1 MLSATRKT
9 VTQGLTGAMMAIL
22 ITATPT
28 MAQTEKDVIMMPP
41 KANKIPHVMTEHGDS
56 RTDNYYWLRDDAR
69 KDKQVIDYL
78 KAENAYTESVMAAG
92 KTLENTLYNEMVER
106 MAQNDASVPYD
117 YNGYTYQTIYQEGK
131 DFPIYQRK
139 PIGSDGEW
147 EILVDGNERAKGYE
161 FYQLGDLAISPD
173 NKRIA
178 IAEDKEGRR
187 NYTVAY
193 KDLTDK
199 TWQENVLTNI
209 SANLVWAN
217 DSQTLFYVDKDPQTL
232 LPYQI
237 YRHQYG
243 SDRKQD
249 VKIFEENDDRFYTW
263 MEKSKSEDYILVTIA
278 SSTTSTTSEY
288 RLIDANAPEKPMVV
302 FSPRQE
308 GREYYIDHFKGE
320 FYIRSN
326 HESELYG
333 LYKTASIDAPWQTV
347 IAPQPEVDL
356 ESFELFNR
364 WLVLEERKQGL
375 VSLRQIDWKTGQ
387 STNIIFDDPVYMAWL
402 SVNPQADSEELRFGY
417 TSMTTPSSTY
427 QWNMQT
433 KEKQLL
439 KQQEVKG
446 FKHDLYE
453 SERIWVKAQDGVEVP
468 VSLVYR
474 KDLFKKGENP
484 ILIYGYGSYGSSIDP
499 SFSSAR
505 LSLLDRGFVYA
516 IVHVRGGGELGKRW
530 YNQGKMEHKVNSFT
544 DFIDATKY
552 LINQGYGAPKH
563 VYAMGGSAGGLLMG
577 AVINMAPELYRG
589 VVAQVPF
596 VDVLTT
602 MLDASI
608 PLTTGE
614 YEEWGDPADK
624 DVYFRLK
631 SYSPYDNV
639 EAKAYPHLLVTTGLH
654 DSQVQ
659 YWEPAKWVAKLRELK
674 TDNNL
679 LLLET
684 DMSAGHGGKSGRF
697 NRLRDTAREYAFIL
711 MLEQPDIYFKTQNIK

>member
-41 KANKIPHVMTEHGDS
+41 KANKIPHVMTEHGDT

-78 KAENAYTESVMAAG
+78 NAENAYTESVMAAG

-147 EILVDGNERAKGYE
+147 EILVDGNERAKGHE

-187 NYTVAY
+187 NYTVSY
-193 KDLTDK
+193 KDLTDN
-199 TWQENVLTNI
+199 TWKENVLTNI

-278 SSTTSTTSEY
+278 SSTTSEY
-288 RLIDANAPEKPMVV
+288 RLIDANAPQKPMVV

-602 MLDASI
+602 MLDDSI

-631 SYSPYDNV
+631 SYSPYDNI

-684 DMSAGHGGKSGRF
+684 NMSAGHGGKSGRF
-697 NRLRDTAREYAFIL
+697 NRLRDTAREYSFIL

>member
-1 MLSATRKT
+1 MLIATKKRMTLKLTSAIIALLISATPA
-9 VTQGLTGAMMAIL
+9 L
-22 ITATPT
+22 
-28 MAQTEKDVIMMPP
+28 AQNQKDFLVMPP
-41 KANKIPHVMTEHGDS
+41 KANKVPHVMTDHGDT
-56 RTDNYYWLRDDAR
+56 RTDNYYWLRDDSR
-69 KDKQVIDYL
+69 KDPKVLDYL
-78 KAENAYTESVMAAG
+78 NAENAYTESVMKEG
-92 KTLENTLYNEMVER
+92 KALEETLFNEMVSR
-106 MAQNDASVPYD
+106 MAQNDESVPYI
-117 YNGYTYQTIYQEGK
+117 YNGYTYRTIYQEGK

-139 PIGSDGEW
+139 PVNSEGEW
-147 EILVDGNERAKGYE
+147 EVLVDGNERAKGHE
-161 FYQLGDLAISPD
+161 FYQLGDLTISPD

-187 NYTVAY
+187 NYNVAY
-193 KDLTDK
+193 KDLSDN
-199 TWQENVLTNI
+199 TWKENVLTNI

-217 DSQTLFYVDKDPQTL
+217 DSKTLFYVDKDPQTL

-243 SDRKQD
+243 TDRKQD

-263 MEKSKSEDYILVTIA
+263 MGKSKSEDYILVSIE
-278 SSTTSTTSEY
+278 SSTTSES
-288 RLIDANAPEKPMVV
+288 RLIDANAPEKPMVI
-302 FSPRQE
+302 FSARQE
-308 GREYYIDHFKGE
+308 GREYDIDHFNGE

-326 HESELYG
+326 HESELFG
-333 LYKTASIDAPWQTV
+333 LYKTASIDKPWETV
-347 IAPQPEVDL
+347 IAPQKDVDL
-356 ESFELFNR
+356 EGFDLFNR
-364 WLVLEERKQGL
+364 WLVVEERKQGL

-387 STNIIFDDPVYMAWL
+387 STNVTFDDPVYMAWL
-402 SVNPQADSEELRFGY
+402 GFNPQADSEELRFGY

-433 KEKQLL
+433 HQKQLL

-446 FKHDLYE
+446 FERDLYE
-453 SERIWVKAQDGVEVP
+453 SERTWVKAQDGVEVP

-499 SFSSAR
+499 SFSSPR

-530 YNQGKMEHKVNSFT
+530 YNQGKMEHKVNTFT

-552 LINQGYGAPKH
+552 LIANGYGAPKH

-577 AVINMAPELYRG
+577 AVVNMAPELYRG
-589 VVAQVPF
+589 VVSQVPF
-596 VDVLTT
+596 VDVVTT

-614 YEEWGDPADK
+614 YEEWGNPADK
-624 DVYFRLK
+624 EVYFRLK

-639 EAKAYPHLLVTTGLH
+639 VAKAYPHLLVTTGLH

-679 LLLET
+679 LLLDT
-684 DMSAGHGGKSGRF
+684 NMSAGHGGKSGRF
-697 NRLRDTAREYAFIL
+697 NRLRDTAKEYAFIL
-711 MLEQPDIYFKTQNIK
+711 MLEQPEVYFKAQNIK

>member
-41 KANKIPHVMTEHGDS
+41 KANKIPHVMTEHGDT

-78 KAENAYTESVMAAG
+78 NAENTYTESVMAAG
-92 KTLENTLYNEMVER
+92 KTLEDTLYNEMVER

-147 EILVDGNERAKGYE
+147 EILVDGNERAKGHE

-193 KDLTDK
+193 KDLTDNR
-199 TWQENVLTNI
+199 WQENVLTNI

-263 MEKSKSEDYILVTIA
+263 IEKSKSEDYILVTIA
-278 SSTTSTTSEY
+278 SSTTSEY

-333 LYKTASIDAPWQTV
+333 LYKTASIDTPWQTV

-602 MLDASI
+602 MLDDSI

-631 SYSPYDNV
+631 SYSPYDNI

-684 DMSAGHGGKSGRF
+684 NMSAGHGGKSGRF
-697 NRLRDTAREYAFIL
+697 NRLRDTAREYSFIL

>member
-1 MLSATRKT
+1 MLVATKKRMTLKLTSAI
-9 VTQGLTGAMMAIL
+9 MALL
-22 ITATPT
+22 ISSTPAL
-28 MAQTEKDVIMMPP
+28 AQNQKDSLVMPP
-41 KANKIPHVMTEHGDS
+41 KANKVPHVMTDHGDT
-56 RTDNYYWLRDDAR
+56 RTDNYYWLRDDSR
-69 KDKQVIDYL
+69 KDPKVLDYL
-78 KAENAYTESVMAAG
+78 NAENAYTESVMKEG
-92 KTLENTLYNEMVER
+92 KALEETLFNEMVSR
-106 MAQNDASVPYD
+106 MAQNDESVPYI
-117 YNGYTYQTIYQEGK
+117 YNGYTYRTIYQEGK

-139 PIGSDGEW
+139 PVNSEGEW
-147 EILVDGNERAKGYE
+147 EVLVDGNERAKGHE
-161 FYQLGDLAISPD
+161 FYQLGDLTISPD

-187 NYTVAY
+187 NYNVAY
-193 KDLTDK
+193 KDLSDN
-199 TWQENVLTNI
+199 TWKENVLTNI

-217 DSQTLFYVDKDPQTL
+217 DSKTLFYVDKDPQTL

-243 SDRKQD
+243 TDRKQD

-263 MEKSKSEDYILVTIA
+263 MGKSKSEDYILVSIE
-278 SSTTSTTSEY
+278 SSTTSES
-288 RLIDANAPEKPMVV
+288 RLIDANAPEKPMVI
-302 FSPRQE
+302 FSARQE
-308 GREYYIDHFKGE
+308 GREYDIDHFNGE

-326 HESELYG
+326 HESELFG
-333 LYKTASIDAPWQTV
+333 LYKTASIDKPWETV
-347 IAPQPEVDL
+347 IAPQKDVDL
-356 ESFELFNR
+356 EGFDLFNR
-364 WLVLEERKQGL
+364 WLVVEERKQGL

-387 STNIIFDDPVYMAWL
+387 STNVTFDDPVYMAWL
-402 SVNPQADSEELRFGY
+402 GFNPQADSEELRFGY

-433 KEKQLL
+433 HQKQLL

-446 FKHDLYE
+446 FERDLYE
-453 SERIWVKAQDGVEVP
+453 SERTWVKAQDGVEVP

-474 KDLFKKGENP
+474 KDLFKKGEKP

-499 SFSSAR
+499 SFSSPR

-530 YNQGKMEHKVNSFT
+530 YNQGKMEHKVNTFT

-552 LINQGYGAPKH
+552 LIANGYGAPKH

-577 AVINMAPELYRG
+577 AVVNMAPELYRG
-589 VVAQVPF
+589 VVSQVPF
-596 VDVLTT
+596 VDVVTT

-614 YEEWGDPADK
+614 YEEWGNPADK
-624 DVYFRLK
+624 EVYFRLK

-639 EAKAYPHLLVTTGLH
+639 VAKAYPHLLVTTGLH

-679 LLLET
+679 LLLDT
-684 DMSAGHGGKSGRF
+684 NMSAGHGGKSGRF
-697 NRLRDTAREYAFIL
+697 NRLRDTAKEYAFIL
-711 MLEQPDIYFKTQNIK
+711 MLEQPEVYFKAQNIK

>member
-1 MLSATRKT
+1 MLVATKKRMTLQLTSAIMALLISTTPALAQNQKDSL
-9 VTQGLTGAMMAIL
+9 VT
-22 ITATPT
+22 
-28 MAQTEKDVIMMPP
+28 PP
-41 KANKIPHVMTEHGDS
+41 KANKVPHVMTEHGDA
-56 RTDNYYWLRDDAR
+56 RTDNYYWLRDDSR
-69 KDKQVIDYL
+69 KDPKVLDYL
-78 KAENAYTESVMAAG
+78 NAENAYTESVMKEG
-92 KTLENTLYNEMVER
+92 KALEETLFNEMVSR
-106 MAQNDASVPYD
+106 MAQNDESVPYI
-117 YNGYTYQTIYQEGK
+117 YNGYTYRTIYQEGK

-139 PIGSDGEW
+139 PVNNEGEW
-147 EILVDGNERAKGYE
+147 EVLVDGNERAKGHE
-161 FYQLGDLAISPD
+161 FYQLGDLTISPD

-187 NYTVAY
+187 NYNVAY
-193 KDLTDK
+193 KDLSDN
-199 TWQENVLTNI
+199 TWKENVLTNI

-217 DSQTLFYVDKDPQTL
+217 DSKTLFYVDKDPQTL

-243 SDRKQD
+243 TDRKQD

-263 MEKSKSEDYILVTIA
+263 MGKSKSEDYILVSIE
-278 SSTTSTTSEY
+278 SSTTSES
-288 RLIDANAPEKPMVV
+288 RLIDANAPEKPMVI
-302 FSPRQE
+302 FSARQE
-308 GREYYIDHFKGE
+308 GREYDIDHFNGE

-326 HESELYG
+326 HESELFG
-333 LYKTASIDAPWQTV
+333 LYKTASIDKPWETV
-347 IAPQPEVDL
+347 IAPQKDVDL
-356 ESFELFNR
+356 EGFDLFNR
-364 WLVLEERKQGL
+364 WLVVEERKQGL

-387 STNIIFDDPVYMAWL
+387 STNVTFDDPVYMAWL
-402 SVNPQADSEELRFGY
+402 GFNPQADSEELRFGY

-433 KEKQLL
+433 HQKQLL

-446 FKHDLYE
+446 FERDLYE

-474 KDLFKKGENP
+474 KDLFKNGENP

-499 SFSSAR
+499 SFSSPR

-530 YNQGKMEHKVNSFT
+530 YNQGKMEHKVNTFT

-552 LINQGYGAPKH
+552 LIAEGYGAPKH

-577 AVINMAPELYRG
+577 AVVNMAPELYRG
-589 VVAQVPF
+589 VVSQVPF
-596 VDVLTT
+596 VDVVTT

-614 YEEWGDPADK
+614 YEEWGNPADR

-639 EAKAYPHLLVTTGLH
+639 VAKAYPHLLVTTGLH

-679 LLLET
+679 LLLDT
-684 DMSAGHGGKSGRF
+684 NMSAGHGGKSGRF
-697 NRLRDTAREYAFIL
+697 NRLRDTAKEYAFIL
-711 MLEQPDIYFKTQNIK
+711 MLEQPEVYFKAQNIK

>member
-147 EILVDGNERAKGYE
+147 EILVDGNERAKGHE

-193 KDLTDK
+193 KDLADK

-263 MEKSKSEDYILVTIA
+263 IEKSKSEDYILVTIA
-278 SSTTSTTSEY
+278 SSTTSEY

-474 KDLFKKGENP
+474 KDLLKKGENP

-530 YNQGKMEHKVNSFT
+530 YNQGKMEYKVNSFT

>member
-1 MLSATRKT
+1 MLIATKKRMTLKLTSAIMALLISATPA
-9 VTQGLTGAMMAIL
+9 L
-22 ITATPT
+22 
-28 MAQTEKDVIMMPP
+28 AQNQKDSLVMPP
-41 KANKIPHVMTEHGDS
+41 KANKVPHVMTDHGDT
-56 RTDNYYWLRDDAR
+56 RTDNYYWLRDDSR
-69 KDKQVIDYL
+69 KDPKVLDYL
-78 KAENAYTESVMAAG
+78 NAENAYTESVMKEGQALEE
-92 KTLENTLYNEMVER
+92 TLFNEMVSR
-106 MAQNDASVPYD
+106 IAQNDESVPYI
-117 YNGYTYQTIYQEGK
+117 YNGYTYRTIYQEGK

-139 PIGSDGEW
+139 PVNSESEW
-147 EILVDGNERAKGYE
+147 EVLVDGNERAKGHE
-161 FYQLGDLAISPD
+161 FYQLGDLTISPD

-187 NYTVAY
+187 NYNVAY
-193 KDLTDK
+193 KDLSDN
-199 TWQENVLTNI
+199 TWKENVLTNI

-217 DSQTLFYVDKDPQTL
+217 DSKTLFYVDKDPQTL

-243 SDRKQD
+243 TDRKQD

-263 MEKSKSEDYILVTIA
+263 MGKSKSEDYILVSIE
-278 SSTTSTTSEY
+278 SSTTSES
-288 RLIDANAPEKPMVV
+288 RLIDANAPEKPMVI
-302 FSPRQE
+302 FSERQE
-308 GREYYIDHFKGE
+308 GREYDIDHFNGE

-326 HESELYG
+326 HESELFG
-333 LYKTASIDAPWQTV
+333 LYKTASIDKPWETV
-347 IAPQPEVDL
+347 IAPQKEVDL
-356 ESFELFNR
+356 EGFDLFNR
-364 WLVLEERKQGL
+364 WLVVEERKQGL
-375 VSLRQIDWKTGQ
+375 VSLRQVDWKTGQ
-387 STNIIFDDPVYMAWL
+387 STHVTFDDPVYMAWL
-402 SVNPQADSEELRFGY
+402 GFNPQADSEELRFGY

-433 KEKQLL
+433 HQKQLL

-446 FKHDLYE
+446 FERDLYE
-453 SERIWVKAQDGVEVP
+453 SERIWVKAQDGVDVP

-499 SFSSAR
+499 SFSSPR

-530 YNQGKMEHKVNSFT
+530 YNQGKMEHKVNTFT

-552 LINQGYGAPKH
+552 LIENGYGEPKH

-577 AVINMAPELYRG
+577 AVVNMAPELYRG
-589 VVAQVPF
+589 VVSQVPF
-596 VDVLTT
+596 VDVVTT

-614 YEEWGDPADK
+614 YEEWGNPADK
-624 DVYFRLK
+624 EVYFRLK

-639 EAKAYPHLLVTTGLH
+639 VAKAYPHLLVTTGLH

-679 LLLET
+679 LLLDT
-684 DMSAGHGGKSGRF
+684 NMSAGHGGKSGRF
-697 NRLRDTAREYAFIL
+697 NRLRDTAKEYAFIL
-711 MLEQPDIYFKTQNIK
+711 MLEQPEVYFKTQNIK

>member
-41 KANKIPHVMTEHGDS
+41 KANKIPHVMTDHGDS

-147 EILVDGNERAKGYE
+147 EILVDGNERAKGHE

-278 SSTTSTTSEY
+278 SSTTSEY

-402 SVNPQADSEELRFGY
+402 SVNPQADSEELHFGY

>member
-41 KANKIPHVMTEHGDS
+41 KANKIPHVMTEHGDT

-147 EILVDGNERAKGYE
+147 EILVDGNERAKGHE
-161 FYQLGDLAISPD
+161 FYQLGDLSISPD

-193 KDLTDK
+193 KDLADK

-263 MEKSKSEDYILVTIA
+263 IEKSKSEDYILVTIA
-278 SSTTSTTSEY
+278 SSTTSEY
-288 RLIDANAPEKPMVV
+288 RLIDANVPEKPMVV

-684 DMSAGHGGKSGRF
+684 NMSAGHGGKSGRF

>member
-147 EILVDGNERAKGYE
+147 EILVDGNERAKGHE

-278 SSTTSTTSEY
+278 SSTTSEY

-453 SERIWVKAQDGVEVP
+453 SERIWVKAQDGVEVL

>member
-41 KANKIPHVMTEHGDS
+41 KANKIPHVMTEHGDT

-147 EILVDGNERAKGYE
+147 EILVDGNERAKGHE

-278 SSTTSTTSEY
+278 SSTTSEY

-453 SERIWVKAQDGVEVP
+453 SERIWVKAQDGIEVP

-516 IVHVRGGGELGKRW
+516 IVHIRGGGELGKRW

-711 MLEQPDIYFKTQNIK
+711 MLEQPDIYFKIQNIK

>member
-1 MLSATRKT
+1 MLIATKKRMTLKLTSAIMALLISATPA
-9 VTQGLTGAMMAIL
+9 L
-22 ITATPT
+22 
-28 MAQTEKDVIMMPP
+28 AQNQKDSLVMPP
-41 KANKIPHVMTEHGDS
+41 KANKVPHVMTDHGDT
-56 RTDNYYWLRDDAR
+56 RTDNYYWLRDDSR
-69 KDKQVIDYL
+69 KDPKVLDYL
-78 KAENAYTESVMAAG
+78 NAENAYTESVMKEGQALEE
-92 KTLENTLYNEMVER
+92 TLFNEMVSR
-106 MAQNDASVPYD
+106 MAQNDESVPYI
-117 YNGYTYQTIYQEGK
+117 YNGYTYRTIYQEGK

-139 PIGSDGEW
+139 PVNSESEW
-147 EILVDGNERAKGYE
+147 EVLVDGNERAKGHE
-161 FYQLGDLAISPD
+161 FYQLGDLTISPD

-187 NYTVAY
+187 NYNVAY
-193 KDLTDK
+193 KDLSDN
-199 TWQENVLTNI
+199 TWKENVLTNI

-217 DSQTLFYVDKDPQTL
+217 DSKTLFYVDKDPQTL

-243 SDRKQD
+243 TDRKQD

-263 MEKSKSEDYILVTIA
+263 MGKSKSEDYILVSIE
-278 SSTTSTTSEY
+278 SSTTSES
-288 RLIDANAPEKPMVV
+288 RLIDANAPEKPMVI
-302 FSPRQE
+302 FSERQE
-308 GREYYIDHFKGE
+308 GREYDIDHFNGE

-326 HESELYG
+326 HESELFG
-333 LYKTASIDAPWQTV
+333 LYKTASIDKPWETV
-347 IAPQPEVDL
+347 IAPQKEVDL
-356 ESFELFNR
+356 EGFDLFNR
-364 WLVLEERKQGL
+364 WLVVEERKQGL

-387 STNIIFDDPVYMAWL
+387 STHVTFDDPVYMAWL
-402 SVNPQADSEELRFGY
+402 GFNPQADSEELRFGY

-433 KEKQLL
+433 HQKQLL

-446 FKHDLYE
+446 FERDLYE
-453 SERIWVKAQDGVEVP
+453 SERIWVKAQDGVDVP

-499 SFSSAR
+499 SFSSPR

-516 IVHVRGGGELGKRW
+516 IVHARGGGELGKRW
-530 YNQGKMEHKVNSFT
+530 YNQGKMEHKVNTFT

-552 LINQGYGAPKH
+552 LIENGYGEPKH

-577 AVINMAPELYRG
+577 AVVNMAPELYRG
-589 VVAQVPF
+589 VVSQVPF
-596 VDVLTT
+596 VDVVTT

-614 YEEWGDPADK
+614 YEEWGNPADK
-624 DVYFRLK
+624 EVYFRLK

-639 EAKAYPHLLVTTGLH
+639 VAKAYPHLLVTTGLH

-679 LLLET
+679 LLLDT
-684 DMSAGHGGKSGRF
+684 NMSAGHGGKSGRF
-697 NRLRDTAREYAFIL
+697 NRLRDTAKEYAFIL
-711 MLEQPDIYFKTQNIK
+711 MLEQPEVYFKTQNIK

>member
-147 EILVDGNERAKGYE
+147 EILVDGNERAKGHE

-278 SSTTSTTSEY
+278 SSTTSEY

-433 KEKQLL
+433 KEKQLI

-453 SERIWVKAQDGVEVP
+453 SERIWVKAQDGIEVP

>member
-1 MLSATRKT
+1 MLIATKKRMTLKLTSAIMALLISATPA
-9 VTQGLTGAMMAIL
+9 L
-22 ITATPT
+22 
-28 MAQTEKDVIMMPP
+28 AQNQKDSLVMPP
-41 KANKIPHVMTEHGDS
+41 KANKVPHVMTDHGDT
-56 RTDNYYWLRDDAR
+56 RTDNYYWLRDDSR
-69 KDKQVIDYL
+69 KDPKVLDYL
-78 KAENAYTESVMAAG
+78 NAENAYTESVMKEG
-92 KTLENTLYNEMVER
+92 KSLEETLFNEMVSR
-106 MAQNDASVPYD
+106 MAQNDESVPYI
-117 YNGYTYQTIYQEGK
+117 YNGYTYRTIYQEGK

-139 PIGSDGEW
+139 PVNSEGEW
-147 EILVDGNERAKGYE
+147 EVLVDGNERAKGHE
-161 FYQLGDLAISPD
+161 FYQLGDLTISPD

-187 NYTVAY
+187 NYNVAY
-193 KDLTDK
+193 KDLSDN
-199 TWQENVLTNI
+199 TWKENVLTNI

-217 DSQTLFYVDKDPQTL
+217 DSKTLFYVDKDPQTL

-243 SDRKQD
+243 TDRKQD

-263 MEKSKSEDYILVTIA
+263 MGKSKSEDYILVSIE
-278 SSTTSTTSEY
+278 SSTTSES
-288 RLIDANAPEKPMVV
+288 RLIDANAPEKPMVI
-302 FSPRQE
+302 FSARQE
-308 GREYYIDHFKGE
+308 GREYDIDHFNGE

-326 HESELYG
+326 HESELFG
-333 LYKTASIDAPWQTV
+333 LYKTASIDKPWETV
-347 IAPQPEVDL
+347 IAPQKDVDL
-356 ESFELFNR
+356 EGFDLFNR
-364 WLVLEERKQGL
+364 WLVVEERKQGL
-375 VSLRQIDWKTGQ
+375 VLLRQIDWKTGQ
-387 STNIIFDDPVYMAWL
+387 STNVTFDDPVYMAWL
-402 SVNPQADSEELRFGY
+402 GFNPQADSEELRFGY

-433 KEKQLL
+433 HQKQLL

-446 FKHDLYE
+446 FERDLYE
-453 SERIWVKAQDGVEVP
+453 SERTWVKAQDGVDVP

-499 SFSSAR
+499 SFSSPR

-530 YNQGKMEHKVNSFT
+530 YNQGKMEHKINTFT

-552 LINQGYGAPKH
+552 LIANGYGAPKH

-577 AVINMAPELYRG
+577 AVVNMAPELYRG
-589 VVAQVPF
+589 VVSQVPF
-596 VDVLTT
+596 VDVVTT

-614 YEEWGDPADK
+614 YEEWGNPADK
-624 DVYFRLK
+624 EVYFRLK

-639 EAKAYPHLLVTTGLH
+639 VAKAYPHLLVTTGLH

-679 LLLET
+679 LLLDT
-684 DMSAGHGGKSGRF
+684 NMSAGHGGKSGRF
-697 NRLRDTAREYAFIL
+697 NRLRDTAKEYAFIL
-711 MLEQPDIYFKTQNIK
+711 MLEQPEVYFKAQNIK

>member
-147 EILVDGNERAKGYE
+147 EILVDGNERAKGHE
-161 FYQLGDLAISPD
+161 FYQLGDLSISPD

-193 KDLTDK
+193 KDLADK

-278 SSTTSTTSEY
+278 SSTTSEY

-552 LINQGYGAPKH
+552 LINQGYGAPEH

-596 VDVLTT
+596 VDVVTT

>member
-1 MLSATRKT
+1 MLIATKKRMTLKLTSAIMALLISATPA
-9 VTQGLTGAMMAIL
+9 L
-22 ITATPT
+22 
-28 MAQTEKDVIMMPP
+28 AQNQKDSLVMPP
-41 KANKIPHVMTEHGDS
+41 KANKVPHVMTDHGDT
-56 RTDNYYWLRDDAR
+56 RTDNYYWLRDDSR
-69 KDKQVIDYL
+69 KDPKVLDYL
-78 KAENAYTESVMAAG
+78 NAENAYTESVMKEG
-92 KTLENTLYNEMVER
+92 KALEETLFNEMVSR
-106 MAQNDASVPYD
+106 MAQNDESVPYI
-117 YNGYTYQTIYQEGK
+117 YNGYTYRTIYQEGK

-139 PIGSDGEW
+139 PVNSEGEW
-147 EILVDGNERAKGYE
+147 EVLVDGNERAKGHE
-161 FYQLGDLAISPD
+161 FYQLGDLTISPD

-187 NYTVAY
+187 NYNVAY
-193 KDLTDK
+193 KDLSDN
-199 TWQENVLTNI
+199 TWEENVLTNI

-217 DSQTLFYVDKDPQTL
+217 DSKTLFYVDKDPQTL

-243 SDRKQD
+243 TDRKQD

-263 MEKSKSEDYILVTIA
+263 MGKSKSEDYILVSIE
-278 SSTTSTTSEY
+278 SSTTSES
-288 RLIDANAPEKPMVV
+288 RLIDANAPEKPMVI
-302 FSPRQE
+302 FSARQE
-308 GREYYIDHFKGE
+308 GREYDIDHFNGE

-326 HESELYG
+326 HESELFG
-333 LYKTASIDAPWQTV
+333 LYKTASIDKPWETV
-347 IAPQPEVDL
+347 IAPQKEVDL
-356 ESFELFNR
+356 EGFDLFNR
-364 WLVLEERKQGL
+364 WLVVEERKQGL

-387 STNIIFDDPVYMAWL
+387 STNVTFDDPVYMAWL
-402 SVNPQADSEELRFGY
+402 GFNPQADSEELRFGY

-433 KEKQLL
+433 HQKQLL

-446 FKHDLYE
+446 FERDLYE

-499 SFSSAR
+499 SFSSPR

-516 IVHVRGGGELGKRW
+516 LVHVRGGGELGKRW
-530 YNQGKMEHKVNSFT
+530 YNQGKMEHKVNTFT

-552 LINQGYGAPKH
+552 LIAEGYGAPKH

-577 AVINMAPELYRG
+577 AVVNMAPELYRG
-589 VVAQVPF
+589 VVSQVPF

-614 YEEWGDPADK
+614 YEEWGNPADK

-639 EAKAYPHLLVTTGLH
+639 VAKAYPHLLVTTGLH

-679 LLLET
+679 LLLDT
-684 DMSAGHGGKSGRF
+684 NMSAGHGGKSGRF
-697 NRLRDTAREYAFIL
+697 NRLRDTAKEYAFIL
-711 MLEQPDIYFKTQNIK
+711 MLEQPEVYFKAQNIK

>member
-1 MLSATRKT
+1 MLIATKKRMTLKLTSAIMALLISATPA
-9 VTQGLTGAMMAIL
+9 L
-22 ITATPT
+22 
-28 MAQTEKDVIMMPP
+28 AQNQKDSLVMPP
-41 KANKIPHVMTEHGDS
+41 KANKVPHVMTDHGDT
-56 RTDNYYWLRDDAR
+56 RTDNYYWLRDDSR
-69 KDKQVIDYL
+69 KDPKVLDYL
-78 KAENAYTESVMAAG
+78 NAENAYTESVMQEGQALEE
-92 KTLENTLYNEMVER
+92 TLFNEMVSR
-106 MAQNDASVPYD
+106 MAQNDESVPYI
-117 YNGYTYQTIYQEGK
+117 YNGYTYRTIYQEGK

-139 PIGSDGEW
+139 PVNSESEW
-147 EILVDGNERAKGYE
+147 EVLVDGNERAKGHE
-161 FYQLGDLAISPD
+161 FYQLGDLTISPD

-187 NYTVAY
+187 NYNVAY
-193 KDLTDK
+193 KDLSDN
-199 TWQENVLTNI
+199 TWKENVLTNI

-217 DSQTLFYVDKDPQTL
+217 DSKTLFYVDKDPQTL

-243 SDRKQD
+243 TDRKQD

-263 MEKSKSEDYILVTIA
+263 MGKSKSEDYILVSIE
-278 SSTTSTTSEY
+278 SSTTSES
-288 RLIDANAPEKPMVV
+288 RLIDANAPEKPMVI
-302 FSPRQE
+302 FSERQE
-308 GREYYIDHFKGE
+308 GREYDIDHFNGE

-326 HESELYG
+326 HESELFG
-333 LYKTASIDAPWQTV
+333 LYKTASIDKPWETV
-347 IAPQPEVDL
+347 IAPQKEVDL
-356 ESFELFNR
+356 EGFDLFNR
-364 WLVLEERKQGL
+364 WLVVEERKQGL

-387 STNIIFDDPVYMAWL
+387 STHVTFDDPVYMAWL
-402 SVNPQADSEELRFGY
+402 GFNPQADSEELRFGY

-433 KEKQLL
+433 HQKQLL

-446 FKHDLYE
+446 FERDLYE
-453 SERIWVKAQDGVEVP
+453 SERIWVKAQDGVDVP

-499 SFSSAR
+499 SFSSPR

-530 YNQGKMEHKVNSFT
+530 YNQGKMEHKVNTFT

-552 LINQGYGAPKH
+552 LIENGYGEPKH

-577 AVINMAPELYRG
+577 AVVNMAPELYRG
-589 VVAQVPF
+589 VVSQVPF
-596 VDVLTT
+596 VDVVTT

-614 YEEWGDPADK
+614 YEEWGNPADK
-624 DVYFRLK
+624 EVYFRLK

-639 EAKAYPHLLVTTGLH
+639 VAKAYPHLLVTTGLH

-679 LLLET
+679 LLLDT
-684 DMSAGHGGKSGRF
+684 NMSAGHGGKSGRF
-697 NRLRDTAREYAFIL
+697 NRLRDTAKEYAFIL
-711 MLEQPDIYFKTQNIK
+711 MLEQPEVYFKTQNIK

>member
-41 KANKIPHVMTEHGDS
+41 KANKIPHVMTDHGDT

-117 YNGYTYQTIYQEGK
+117 YNSYTYQTIYQEGK

-147 EILVDGNERAKGYE
+147 EILVDGNERAKGHE

-278 SSTTSTTSEY
+278 SSTTSEY

-453 SERIWVKAQDGVEVP
+453 SERIWVKAQDGIEVP

>member
-147 EILVDGNERAKGYE
+147 EILVDGNERAKGHE

-278 SSTTSTTSEY
+278 SSTTSEY

-453 SERIWVKAQDGVEVP
+453 SERIWVKAQDGIEVP

>member
-41 KANKIPHVMTEHGDS
+41 KANKIPHVMIEHGDT

-147 EILVDGNERAKGYE
+147 EILVDGNERAKGHE

-278 SSTTSTTSEY
+278 SSTTSEY

-433 KEKQLL
+433 KEKQLI

>member
-147 EILVDGNERAKGYE
+147 EILVDGNERAKGHE

-278 SSTTSTTSEY
+278 SSTTSEY

-387 STNIIFDDPVYMAWL
+387 SANIIFDDPVYMAWL

>member
-1 MLSATRKT
+1 MLVATKKRMTLKLTSAI
-9 VTQGLTGAMMAIL
+9 MALL
-22 ITATPT
+22 ISSTPAL
-28 MAQTEKDVIMMPP
+28 AQNQKDSLVMPP
-41 KANKIPHVMTEHGDS
+41 KANKVPHVMTDHGDT
-56 RTDNYYWLRDDAR
+56 RTDNYYWLRDDSR
-69 KDKQVIDYL
+69 KDPKVLDYL
-78 KAENAYTESVMAAG
+78 NAENAYTESVMKEG
-92 KTLENTLYNEMVER
+92 KALEETLFNEMVSR
-106 MAQNDASVPYD
+106 MAQNDESVPYI
-117 YNGYTYQTIYQEGK
+117 YNGYTYRTIYQEGK

-139 PIGSDGEW
+139 PVNSEGEW
-147 EILVDGNERAKGYE
+147 EVLVDGNERAKGHE
-161 FYQLGDLAISPD
+161 FYQLGDLTISPD

-187 NYTVAY
+187 NYNVAY
-193 KDLTDK
+193 KDLSDN
-199 TWQENVLTNI
+199 TWKENVLTNI

-217 DSQTLFYVDKDPQTL
+217 DSKTLFYVDKDPQTL

-243 SDRKQD
+243 TDRKQD

-263 MEKSKSEDYILVTIA
+263 MGKSKSEDYILVSIE
-278 SSTTSTTSEY
+278 SSTTSES
-288 RLIDANAPEKPMVV
+288 RLIDANAPEKPMVI
-302 FSPRQE
+302 FSARQE
-308 GREYYIDHFKGE
+308 GREYDIDHFNGE

-326 HESELYG
+326 HESELFG
-333 LYKTASIDAPWQTV
+333 LYKTASIDKPWETV
-347 IAPQPEVDL
+347 IAPQKDVDL
-356 ESFELFNR
+356 EGFDLFNR
-364 WLVLEERKQGL
+364 WLVVEERKQGL

-387 STNIIFDDPVYMAWL
+387 STNVTFDDPVYMAWL
-402 SVNPQADSEELRFGY
+402 GFNPQADSEELRFGY

-433 KEKQLL
+433 HQKQLL

-446 FKHDLYE
+446 FERDLYE
-453 SERIWVKAQDGVEVP
+453 SERTWVKAQDGVEVP

-499 SFSSAR
+499 SFSSPR

-530 YNQGKMEHKVNSFT
+530 YNQGKMEHKVNTFT

-552 LINQGYGAPKH
+552 LIANGYGAPKH

-577 AVINMAPELYRG
+577 AVVNMAPELYRG
-589 VVAQVPF
+589 VVSQVPF
-596 VDVLTT
+596 VDVVTT

-614 YEEWGDPADK
+614 YEEWGNPADK
-624 DVYFRLK
+624 EVYFRLK

-639 EAKAYPHLLVTTGLH
+639 VAKAYPHLLVTTGLH

-679 LLLET
+679 LLLDT
-684 DMSAGHGGKSGRF
+684 NMSAGHGGKSGRF
-697 NRLRDTAREYAFIL
+697 NRLRDTAKEYAFIL
-711 MLEQPDIYFKTQNIK
+711 MLEQPEVYFKAQNIK

>member
-41 KANKIPHVMTEHGDS
+41 KANKIPHVMTDHGDT

-78 KAENAYTESVMAAG
+78 KAENAYTESVMVAG

-147 EILVDGNERAKGYE
+147 EILVDGNERAKGHE

-278 SSTTSTTSEY
+278 SSTTSEY

>member
-41 KANKIPHVMTEHGDS
+41 KANKIPHVMTDHGDS

-69 KDKQVIDYL
+69 KDKQVIGYL

-147 EILVDGNERAKGYE
+147 EILVDGNERAKGHE

-278 SSTTSTTSEY
+278 SSTTSEY

>member
-1 MLSATRKT
+1 MLIATKKRMTLKLTSAIMALLISATPA
-9 VTQGLTGAMMAIL
+9 L
-22 ITATPT
+22 
-28 MAQTEKDVIMMPP
+28 AQNQKDSLVMPP
-41 KANKIPHVMTEHGDS
+41 KANKVPHVMTDHGDT
-56 RTDNYYWLRDDAR
+56 RTDNYYWLRDDSR
-69 KDKQVIDYL
+69 KDPKVLDYL
-78 KAENAYTESVMAAG
+78 NAENAYTESVMKEG
-92 KTLENTLYNEMVER
+92 KALEETLFNEMVSR
-106 MAQNDASVPYD
+106 MAQNDESVPYI
-117 YNGYTYQTIYQEGK
+117 YNGYTYRTIYQEGK

-139 PIGSDGEW
+139 PVNSEGEW
-147 EILVDGNERAKGYE
+147 EVLVDGNERAKGHE
-161 FYQLGDLAISPD
+161 FYQLGDLTISPD

-187 NYTVAY
+187 NYNVAY
-193 KDLTDK
+193 KDLSDN
-199 TWQENVLTNI
+199 TWEENVLTNI

-217 DSQTLFYVDKDPQTL
+217 DSKTLFYVDKDPQTL

-243 SDRKQD
+243 TDRKQD

-263 MEKSKSEDYILVTIA
+263 MGKSKSEDYILVSIE
-278 SSTTSTTSEY
+278 SSTTSES
-288 RLIDANAPEKPMVV
+288 RLIDANAPEKPMVI
-302 FSPRQE
+302 FSARQE
-308 GREYYIDHFKGE
+308 GREYDIDHFNGE

-326 HESELYG
+326 HESELFG
-333 LYKTASIDAPWQTV
+333 LYKTASIDKPWETV
-347 IAPQPEVDL
+347 IAPQKEVDL
-356 ESFELFNR
+356 EGFDLFNR
-364 WLVLEERKQGL
+364 WLVVEERKQGL

-387 STNIIFDDPVYMAWL
+387 STNVTFDDPVYMAWL
-402 SVNPQADSEELRFGY
+402 GFNPQADSEELRFGY

-433 KEKQLL
+433 HQKQLL

-446 FKHDLYE
+446 FERDLYE

-499 SFSSAR
+499 SFSSPR

-516 IVHVRGGGELGKRW
+516 LVHVRGGGELGKRW
-530 YNQGKMEHKVNSFT
+530 YNQGKMEHKVNTFT

-552 LINQGYGAPKH
+552 LIAEGYGAPKH

-577 AVINMAPELYRG
+577 AVVNMAPELYRG
-589 VVAQVPF
+589 VVSQVPF

-614 YEEWGDPADK
+614 YEEWGNPADK

-631 SYSPYDNV
+631 SYSPYDNIV
-639 EAKAYPHLLVTTGLH
+639 AKAYPHLLVTTGLH

-679 LLLET
+679 LLLDT
-684 DMSAGHGGKSGRF
+684 NMSAGHGGKSGRF
-697 NRLRDTAREYAFIL
+697 NRLRDTAKEYAFIL
-711 MLEQPDIYFKTQNIK
+711 MLE

>member
-1 MLSATRKT
+1 MLVATKKRMTLKLTSAI
-9 VTQGLTGAMMAIL
+9 MALL
-22 ITATPT
+22 ISSTPAL
-28 MAQTEKDVIMMPP
+28 AQNQKDSLVMPP
-41 KANKIPHVMTEHGDS
+41 KANKVPHVMTDHGDM
-56 RTDNYYWLRDDAR
+56 RTDNYYWLRDDSR
-69 KDKQVIDYL
+69 KDPKVLDYL
-78 KAENAYTESVMAAG
+78 NAENAYTESVMKEG
-92 KTLENTLYNEMVER
+92 KALEETLFNEMVSR
-106 MAQNDASVPYD
+106 MAQNDESVPYI
-117 YNGYTYQTIYQEGK
+117 YNGYTYRTIYQEGK

-139 PIGSDGEW
+139 PVNSEGEW
-147 EILVDGNERAKGYE
+147 EVLVDGNERAKGHE
-161 FYQLGDLAISPD
+161 FYQLGDLTISPD

-187 NYTVAY
+187 NYNVAY
-193 KDLTDK
+193 KDLSDN
-199 TWQENVLTNI
+199 TWKENVLTNI

-217 DSQTLFYVDKDPQTL
+217 DSKTLFYVDKDPQTL

-243 SDRKQD
+243 TDRKQD

-263 MEKSKSEDYILVTIA
+263 MGKSKSEDYILVSIE
-278 SSTTSTTSEY
+278 SSTTSES
-288 RLIDANAPEKPMVV
+288 RLIDANAPEKPMVI
-302 FSPRQE
+302 FSARQE
-308 GREYYIDHFKGE
+308 GREYDIDHFNGE

-326 HESELYG
+326 HESELFG
-333 LYKTASIDAPWQTV
+333 LYKTASIDKPWETV
-347 IAPQPEVDL
+347 IAPQKDVDL
-356 ESFELFNR
+356 EGFDLFNR
-364 WLVLEERKQGL
+364 WLVVEERKQGL

-387 STNIIFDDPVYMAWL
+387 STNVTFDDPVYMAWL
-402 SVNPQADSEELRFGY
+402 GFNPQADSEELRFGY

-433 KEKQLL
+433 HQKQLL

-446 FKHDLYE
+446 FERDLYE
-453 SERIWVKAQDGVEVP
+453 SERTWVKAQDGVEVP

-499 SFSSAR
+499 SFSSPR

-530 YNQGKMEHKVNSFT
+530 YNQGKMEHKVNTFT

-552 LINQGYGAPKH
+552 LIANGYGAPKH

-577 AVINMAPELYRG
+577 AVVNMAPELYRG
-589 VVAQVPF
+589 VVSQVPF
-596 VDVLTT
+596 VDVVTT

-614 YEEWGDPADK
+614 YEEWGNPADK
-624 DVYFRLK
+624 EVYFRLK

-639 EAKAYPHLLVTTGLH
+639 VAKAYPHLLVTTGLH

-679 LLLET
+679 LLLDT
-684 DMSAGHGGKSGRF
+684 NMSAGHGGKSGRF
-697 NRLRDTAREYAFIL
+697 NRLRDTAKEYAFIL
-711 MLEQPDIYFKTQNIK
+711 MLEQPEVYFKAQNIK

>member
-41 KANKIPHVMTEHGDS
+41 KANKIPHVMTDHGDT

-92 KTLENTLYNEMVER
+92 KRLENTLYNEMVER

-147 EILVDGNERAKGYE
+147 EILVDGNERAKGHE

-278 SSTTSTTSEY
+278 SSTTSEY

>member
-1 MLSATRKT
+1 MLIATKKRMTLKLTSAIMALLISATPA
-9 VTQGLTGAMMAIL
+9 L
-22 ITATPT
+22 
-28 MAQTEKDVIMMPP
+28 AQNQKDSLVMPP
-41 KANKIPHVMTEHGDS
+41 KANKVPHVMTDHGDT
-56 RTDNYYWLRDDAR
+56 RTDNYYWLRDDSR
-69 KDKQVIDYL
+69 KDPKVLDYL
-78 KAENAYTESVMAAG
+78 NAENAYTESVMKEG
-92 KTLENTLYNEMVER
+92 KALEETLFNEMVSR
-106 MAQNDASVPYD
+106 MAQNDESVPYI
-117 YNGYTYQTIYQEGK
+117 YNGYTYRTIYQEGK

-139 PIGSDGEW
+139 PVNSEGEW
-147 EILVDGNERAKGYE
+147 EVLVDGNERAKGHE
-161 FYQLGDLAISPD
+161 FYQLGDLTISPD

-187 NYTVAY
+187 NYNVAY
-193 KDLTDK
+193 KVLSDN
-199 TWQENVLTNI
+199 TWKENVLTNI

-217 DSQTLFYVDKDPQTL
+217 DSKTLFYVDKDPQTL

-243 SDRKQD
+243 TDRKQD

-263 MEKSKSEDYILVTIA
+263 IGKSKSEDYILVSIE
-278 SSTTSTTSEY
+278 SSTTSES
-288 RLIDANAPEKPMVV
+288 RLIDANAPEKPMVI
-302 FSPRQE
+302 FSARQE
-308 GREYYIDHFKGE
+308 GREYDIDHFNGE

-326 HESELYG
+326 HESELFG
-333 LYKTASIDAPWQTV
+333 LYKTSSIDKPWETV
-347 IAPQPEVDL
+347 IAPQKEVDL
-356 ESFELFNR
+356 EGFDLFNR
-364 WLVLEERKQGL
+364 WLVVEERKQGL

-387 STNIIFDDPVYMAWL
+387 STNVTFDDPVYMAWL
-402 SVNPQADSEELRFGY
+402 GFNPQADSEELRFGY

-433 KEKQLL
+433 HQKQLL

-446 FKHDLYE
+446 FERDLYE

-499 SFSSAR
+499 SFSSPR

-516 IVHVRGGGELGKRW
+516 LVHVRGGGELGKRW
-530 YNQGKMEHKVNSFT
+530 YNQGKMEHKVNTFT

-552 LINQGYGAPKH
+552 LIAEGYGAPKH

-577 AVINMAPELYRG
+577 AVVNMAPELYRG
-589 VVAQVPF
+589 VVSQVPF

-614 YEEWGDPADK
+614 YEEWGNPADK

-639 EAKAYPHLLVTTGLH
+639 VAKAYPHLLVTTGLH

-679 LLLET
+679 LLLDT
-684 DMSAGHGGKSGRF
+684 NMSAGHGGKSGRF
-697 NRLRDTAREYAFIL
+697 NRLRDTAKEYAFIL
-711 MLEQPDIYFKTQNIK
+711 MLEQPEVYFKAQNIK

>member
-1 MLSATRKT
+1 MLIATKKRMTLKLTSAIMALLISATPA
-9 VTQGLTGAMMAIL
+9 L
-22 ITATPT
+22 
-28 MAQTEKDVIMMPP
+28 AQNQKDSLVMPP
-41 KANKIPHVMTEHGDS
+41 KANKVPHVMTDHGDT
-56 RTDNYYWLRDDAR
+56 RTDNYYWLRDDSR
-69 KDKQVIDYL
+69 KDPKVLDYL
-78 KAENAYTESVMAAG
+78 NAENAYTESVMKEG
-92 KTLENTLYNEMVER
+92 KALEETLFNEMVSR
-106 MAQNDASVPYD
+106 MAQNDESVPYI
-117 YNGYTYQTIYQEGK
+117 YNGYTYRTIYQEGK

-139 PIGSDGEW
+139 PVNSEGEW
-147 EILVDGNERAKGYE
+147 EVLVDGNERAKGHE
-161 FYQLGDLAISPD
+161 FYQLGDLTISPD

-187 NYTVAY
+187 NYNVAY
-193 KDLTDK
+193 KDLSDN
-199 TWQENVLTNI
+199 TWKENVLTNI

-217 DSQTLFYVDKDPQTL
+217 DSKTLFYVDKDPQTL

-243 SDRKQD
+243 TDRKQD

-263 MEKSKSEDYILVTIA
+263 MGKSKSEDYILVSIE
-278 SSTTSTTSEY
+278 SSTTSES
-288 RLIDANAPEKPMVV
+288 RLIDANAPEKPMVI
-302 FSPRQE
+302 FSARQE
-308 GREYYIDHFKGE
+308 GREYDIDHFNGE

-326 HESELYG
+326 HESELFG
-333 LYKTASIDAPWQTV
+333 LYKTASIDKPWETV
-347 IAPQPEVDL
+347 IAPQKDVDL
-356 ESFELFNR
+356 EGFDLFNR
-364 WLVLEERKQGL
+364 WLVVEERKQGL

-387 STNIIFDDPVYMAWL
+387 STNVTFDDPVYMAWL
-402 SVNPQADSEELRFGY
+402 GFNPQADSEELRFGY

-433 KEKQLL
+433 HQKQLL

-446 FKHDLYE
+446 FERDLYE
-453 SERIWVKAQDGVEVP
+453 SERTWVKAQDGVEVP

-499 SFSSAR
+499 SFSSPR

-530 YNQGKMEHKVNSFT
+530 YNQGKMEHKVNTFT

-552 LINQGYGAPKH
+552 LIANGYGAPKH

-577 AVINMAPELYRG
+577 AVVNMAPELYRG
-589 VVAQVPF
+589 VVSQVPF
-596 VDVLTT
+596 VDVVTT

-614 YEEWGDPADK
+614 YEEWGNPADK
-624 DVYFRLK
+624 EVYFRLK

-639 EAKAYPHLLVTTGLH
+639 VAKAYPHLLVTTGLH

-679 LLLET
+679 LLLDT
-684 DMSAGHGGKSGRF
+684 NMSAGHGGKSGRF
-697 NRLRDTAREYAFIL
+697 NRLRDTAKEYAFIL
-711 MLEQPDIYFKTQNIK
+711 MLEQPEVYFKAQNIK

>member
-1 MLSATRKT
+1 MLVATKKRMTLKLTSAI
-9 VTQGLTGAMMAIL
+9 MALL
-22 ITATPT
+22 ISSTPAL
-28 MAQTEKDVIMMPP
+28 AQNQKDSLVMPP
-41 KANKIPHVMTEHGDS
+41 KANKVPHVMTDHGDT
-56 RTDNYYWLRDDAR
+56 RTDNYYWLRDDSR
-69 KDKQVIDYL
+69 KDPKVLDYL
-78 KAENAYTESVMAAG
+78 NAENAYTESVMKEG
-92 KTLENTLYNEMVER
+92 KALEETLFNEMVSR
-106 MAQNDASVPYD
+106 MAQNDESVPYI
-117 YNGYTYQTIYQEGK
+117 YNGYTYRTIYQEGK

-139 PIGSDGEW
+139 PVNSEGEW
-147 EILVDGNERAKGYE
+147 EVLVDGNERAKGHE
-161 FYQLGDLAISPD
+161 FYQLGDLTISPD

-187 NYTVAY
+187 NYNVAY
-193 KDLTDK
+193 KDLSDN
-199 TWQENVLTNI
+199 TWKENVLTNI

-217 DSQTLFYVDKDPQTL
+217 DSKTLFYVDKDPQTL

-243 SDRKQD
+243 TDRKQD

-263 MEKSKSEDYILVTIA
+263 MGKSKSEDYILVSIE
-278 SSTTSTTSEY
+278 SSTTSES
-288 RLIDANAPEKPMVV
+288 RLIDANAPEKPMVI
-302 FSPRQE
+302 FSARQE
-308 GREYYIDHFKGE
+308 GREYDIDHFNGE

-326 HESELYG
+326 HESELFG
-333 LYKTASIDAPWQTV
+333 LYKTASIDKPWKTV
-347 IAPQPEVDL
+347 IAPQKDVDL
-356 ESFELFNR
+356 EGFDLFNR
-364 WLVLEERKQGL
+364 WLVVEERKQGL

-387 STNIIFDDPVYMAWL
+387 STNVTFDDPVYMAWL
-402 SVNPQADSEELRFGY
+402 GFNPQADSEELRFGY

-433 KEKQLL
+433 HQKQLL

-446 FKHDLYE
+446 FERDLYE
-453 SERIWVKAQDGVEVP
+453 SERTWVKAQDGVEVP

-499 SFSSAR
+499 SFSSPR

-530 YNQGKMEHKVNSFT
+530 YNQGKMEHKVNTFT

-552 LINQGYGAPKH
+552 LIANGYGAPKH

-577 AVINMAPELYRG
+577 AVVNMAPELYRG
-589 VVAQVPF
+589 VVSQVPF
-596 VDVLTT
+596 VDVVTT

-614 YEEWGDPADK
+614 YEEWGNPADK
-624 DVYFRLK
+624 EVYFRLK

-639 EAKAYPHLLVTTGLH
+639 VAKAYPHLLVTTGLH

-679 LLLET
+679 LLLDT
-684 DMSAGHGGKSGRF
+684 NMSAGHGGKSGRF
-697 NRLRDTAREYAFIL
+697 NRLRDTAKEYAFIL
-711 MLEQPDIYFKTQNIK
+711 MLEQPEVYFKAQNIK